1 VLPALGEQIKKLAS
15 SQLLLPAPQLDPVA
29 EQRLKS
35 AHDELI
41 AAGLDRASVDKLFD
55 WIRTGDDLDLHRI
68 QIRERAVAWQVP
80 ENELLRVALHA
91 TRSGILTL
99 SWDTVCPHCRGVR
112 DENGKLA
119 QLKAEGHCDVCQI
132 HFGTDT
138 PEAVEVTFR
147 VHSSVRE
154 VGRLS
159 GWTVGYVIS
168 NQVALLVVLVLANRS
183 SGGVASYASALVFF
197 QLPHA
202 LVAVS
207 LMSALVPEMSSD
219 ARRNNMRAYK
229 QHFSSGIRLISLVVM
244 PAATGYLVL
253 ARPIVNGLVQNGAA
267 TDVGLVARCLAM
279 LAIGLLG
286 FSLYLFTLRGFYALR
301 DTKTPFRLALVRV
314 ALTLVLGYVFAL
326 PLRAAL
332 GLAPEWGAAGLTISA
347 GLAGWIEFALLRRA
361 VNQRIGN
368 TGIRRSRLLTL
379 WSSAVAAAGVA
390 WAVRLVAPSNRPLL
404 IGAVIIAAYGAT
416 YFVATFIAGVE
427 DAVSIARRLRL
438 SRGGA

>member
-1 VLPALGEQIKKLAS
+1 MPRIAFWIIPSAVAFLAIG
-15 SQLLLPAPQLDPVA
+15 DVVA
-29 EQRLKS
+29 GVIYQSGK
-35 AHDELI
+35 
-41 AAGLDRASVDKLFD
+41 FD
-55 WIRTGDDLDLHRI
+55 
-68 QIRERAVAWQVP
+68 RAVAIWVW
-80 ENELLRVALHA
+80 
-91 TRSGILTL
+91 GILGGSAVGLLATTL
-99 SWDTVCPHCRGVR
+99 
-112 DENGKLA
+112 
-119 QLKAEGHCDVCQI
+119 
-132 HFGTDT
+132 
-138 PEAVEVTFR
+138 
-147 VHSSVRE
+147 
-154 VGRLS
+154 GRLYS
-159 GWTVGYVIS
+159 
-168 NQVALLVVLVLANRS
+168 
-183 SGGVASYASALVFF
+183 ASL
-197 QLPHA
+197 
-202 LVAVS
+202 
-207 LMSALVPEMSSD
+207 
-219 ARRNNMRAYK
+219 
-229 QHFSSGIRLISLVVM
+229 
-244 PAATGYLVL
+244 
-253 ARPIVNGLVQNGAA
+253 
-267 TDVGLVARCLAM
+267 
-279 LAIGLLG
+279 
-286 FSLYLFTLRGFYALR
+286 YALR